1 MIGDFGSGAR
11 VVIGDSDEVDGV
23 KMWQKRVG
31 RPQQIWKV
39 SLDLVDFRS
48 AKKEFT
54 IDID

>member
-31 RPQQIWKV
+31 RSQQIWKV

>member
-31 RPQQIWKV
+31 RPQQI
-39 SLDLVDFRS
+39 
-48 AKKEFT
+48 
-54 IDID
+54 